1 MRPRQLPALVVMA
14 LTGLGLVV
22 AITIQPRPGMII
34 VGLALLL
41 AAGLRLT
48 LPTRRAGWLV
58 VRTRTLD
65 AAFLITVGVS
75 VVLLG
80 NTIPAVG

>member
-1 MRPRQLPALVVMA
+1 MKPRQLPALVVMA
-14 LTGLGLVV
+14 VVGLGLAVT
-22 AITIQPRPGMII
+22 ITIQPRPGMII

-41 AAGLRLT
+41 AAGLRLA
-48 LPTRRAGWLV
+48 LPPRRAGWLV
-58 VRTRTLD
+58 VRTRGLD

-80 NTIPAVG
+80 NTIPDLG

>member
-1 MRPRQLPALVVMA
+1 MA
-14 LTGLGLVV
+14 VLGCGLAVTI
-22 AITIQPRPGMII
+22 AIQPRPGLVV

-41 AAGLRLT
+41 AAGLRLA
-48 LPTRRAGWLV
+48 LPPRRAGWLV
-58 VRTRTLD
+58 VRTRSLD

-80 NTIPAVG
+80 NTIPDVG